1 MSSAWW
7 YYPES
12 LSKCVW
18 SNAYT
23 PRHPVQ
29 HVYLPCLFVAVL
41 ASCCAK
47 PPSSHWLKQCPCLHV
62 IGCNQLACCGIHYL
76 CFSLFADTKQTE
88 VAMAT
93 SQLCLL
99 FSVPMLMHLFPW
111 VQNGS
116 SPFGLMWK
124 ETKYPLSHQGHLVQ
138 KYRSMSVNQG
148 VLRTEIERS
157 FKMTLKSSALNEWV
171 IITPHLING
180 CMRPSNSKRTH
191 LDSGLC
197 MLESHKAY
205 D

>member
-1 MSSAWW
+1 MNLPIFWLSWSNGLKQLFRSNHTDLNKVHLVSGYWASSLLPSGMSSAWW

-62 IGCNQLACCGIHYL
+62 IGCSQLARCGIHHL

-88 VAMAT
+88 VGMAT
-93 SQLCLL
+93 FVGLPFIFCPHADA
-99 FSVPMLMHLFPW
+99 FVPMGAKW
-111 VQNGS
+111 
-116 SPFGLMWK
+116 
-124 ETKYPLSHQGHLVQ
+124 
-138 KYRSMSVNQG
+138 
-148 VLRTEIERS
+148 
-157 FKMTLKSSALNEWV
+157 
-171 IITPHLING
+171 IN
-180 CMRPSNSKRTH
+180 SIWTDVKR
-191 LDSGLC
+191 D
-197 MLESHKAY
+197 
-205 D
+205 